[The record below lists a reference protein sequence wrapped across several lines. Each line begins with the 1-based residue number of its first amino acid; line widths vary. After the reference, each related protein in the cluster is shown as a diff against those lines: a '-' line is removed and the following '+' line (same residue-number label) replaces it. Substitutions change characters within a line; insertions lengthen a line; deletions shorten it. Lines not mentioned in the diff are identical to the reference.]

1 VSDLFPARVRG
12 KSYGRA
18 SELAAEIR
26 RRALG
31 DILGHP
37 SHAYPADWFR
47 DLDSPKAEA
56 AIQAALE
63 LLVDSKDVEV
73 VRIVL
78 HLGQTDPIYEAL
90 LARFEGSQTPAL
102 PDGIRVDVADG
113 LARWV
118 FDNLDQ
124 RTRALASFDST
135 ELPAHA
141 LRLVLARGSAKERV
155 SRLALAAASGEMT
168 EMLARLA
175 GFTLASE
182 NGDGPL
188 IAAAASMFGQP
199 DDVRRGLLT
208 GAAEF
213 DSGWQTR
220 PELTGVL
227 GLTDQ

>member
-1 VSDLFPARVRG
+1 MSDLFPVRVRG
-12 KSYGRA
+12 KAYGRA

-31 DILGHP
+31 GVLGHP
-37 SHAYPADWFR
+37 SHTWPADWFQ
-47 DLDSPKAEA
+47 DLDNPKAEA
-56 AIQAALE
+56 AIQEALE
-63 LLVDSKDVEV
+63 LLVDSEDVEV

-78 HLGQTDPIYEAL
+78 HLGQSDPVYEGL
-90 LARFEGSQTPAL
+90 LARFEGSKAPAL
-102 PDGIRVDVADG
+102 PDDIRVDVADG

-124 RTRALASFDST
+124 RTRALATFDST
-135 ELPAHA
+135 DLPAHA

-155 SRLALAAASGEMT
+155 SRVALTAAAGEMT
-168 EMLARLA
+168 EILARLA

-188 IAAAASMFGQP
+188 VAAAASMFGQP
-199 DDVRRGLLT
+199 EDVRRGLVA

-213 DSGWQTR
+213 DSGWNSR
-220 PELTGVL
+220 PELTAVL

>member
-1 VSDLFPARVRG
+1 MSDLFPVRVRG

-31 DILGHP
+31 DILGNP
-37 SHAYPADWFR
+37 GHAYPADWFLEV
-47 DLDSPKAEA
+47 DDPKAEA

-63 LLVDSKDVEV
+63 LLVDSEDVEV

-78 HLGQTDPIYEAL
+78 HLGQSDPVYEGL
-90 LARFEGSQTPAL
+90 LARFEGSSTPAL
-102 PDGIRVDVADG
+102 PDRIRVDVADG

-155 SRLALAAASGEMT
+155 SRLALAAAGGQLT
-168 EMLARLA
+168 EILARLA

-182 NGDGPL
+182 NGDDPL

>member
-1 VSDLFPARVRG
+1 MSDLFPVRVRG

-31 DILGHP
+31 DILGNP
-37 SHAYPADWFR
+37 GHAYPADWFLEV
-47 DLDSPKAEA
+47 DDPKAEA

-63 LLVDSKDVEV
+63 LLVDSEDVEV

-78 HLGQTDPIYEAL
+78 HLGQSDPVYEAL
-90 LARFEGSQTPAL
+90 
-102 PDGIRVDVADG
+102 PDRIRVDVADG

-155 SRLALAAASGEMT
+155 SRLALAAAGGQLT
-168 EMLARLA
+168 EILARLA

-182 NGDGPL
+182 NGDDPL

>member
-1 VSDLFPARVRG
+1 MSDVFPVRVRG

-37 SHAYPADWFR
+37 SHAYPADWFQ
-47 DLDSPKAEA
+47 DLDDPKAEA
-56 AIQAALE
+56 AVQEALA
-63 LLVDSKDVEV
+63 LLVDSEDADV
-73 VRIVL
+73 VRILL
-78 HLGQTDPIYEAL
+78 HLGQSDPVYEGL
-90 LARFEGSQTPAL
+90 LARFEGSRPPTL
-102 PDGIRVDVADG
+102 PDAIRVAVADG

-124 RTRALASFDST
+124 RTRALSAFDST

-155 SRLALAAASGEMT
+155 SRLALTAASGEMT

-188 IAAAASMFGQP
+188 VAAAASMLGAP
-199 DDVRRGLLT
+199 EEVRRGLLA

-213 DSGWQTR
+213 DSGWNSR
-220 PELTGVL
+220 PELTAVL